1 MKGKVNSS
9 FTMCICLLLLT
20 SALFSQTIEEKK
32 LASTQSEA
40 EGNFD
45 LYLDQV
51 NQRIASL
58 RERLK
63 AEMALAGQLHEV
75 GAEDEEYFGLL
86 QSVQSIKEELTNLQE
101 RWRKR
106 ASQNSKKDEEGYAL
120 WDQEETTL
128 AALVMEFGASD
139 YLYIVPPEMIN
150 MKITMHSSMPIPR
163 EAWGEVL
170 EIILAQN
177 GVGVKQINP
186 YTRQLYIFKQDPS
199 AVEAIASS
207 LEDIRHIQDHRRI
220 FYVFSPPVEHVKS
233 AFQFFERF
241 SDPKMTFVYNIGG
254 KVAIV
259 STKQEVE
266 KLLNLYRTVWQDP
279 NGKVSKV
286 VTVSKMSIREM
297 EKILKT
303 FFSDSLEKPMR
314 PPFGKIDNE
323 GLSIITPQHGNA
335 LVLMGQR
342 EIVDRAEK
350 LVCDTENQLQ
360 DPAEMTIYIY
370 NCKHSDPIDLAK
382 VMDRVY
388 YSLFHAV
395 PEFRENIDVTAQV
408 RAQNVPPDGYANAPG
423 LTVPPQRFKPE
434 IETKIEIDIDS
445 EHFIPDPK
453 TGNLLMVV
461 RRDVLG
467 RIKDLLHRLDVPKKM
482 VQIEILLFEKKLNNQ
497 SNYGLNLLKFGNAN
511 NGSRY
516 DGPNLPPKG
525 GLNDPVGTGVLFFL
539 FSGGKS
545 KHFPAFDLAYS
556 FLMTQEDIQL
566 NAAPSVITVN
576 QTPAT
581 ISILEEIS
589 LNNGAAPIDTNK
601 GIAFEK
607 SFTRAQY
614 GINIILTPI
623 IHLFEEF
630 EECECQSGKG
640 FITLQTNITFDTT
653 KQSKDDR
660 PPVDKR
666 HIENEVRVYDGQT
679 IILGGLRRKSVRDST
694 QKVPFLG
701 EIPGLG
707 KLFGS
712 TELTDDS
719 TEMFFFITP
728 KIITDPREDL
738 LEMRCRELERR
749 PGDIPEFLC
758 RLMEARECEKKRLF
772 RSSIRTFFGEKQHYY
787 YD

>member
-1 MKGKVNSS
+1 MRY
-9 FTMCICLLLLT
+9 LLLML
-20 SALFSQTIEEKK
+20 AGFGLLFSQTIEEKQY
-32 LASTQSEA
+32 ASAQMGE
-40 EGNFD
+40 EGDFD
-45 LYLDQV
+45 LQLDQV

-58 RERLK
+58 RGRLR
-63 AEMALAGQLHEV
+63 AEMELAGQLHEA

-86 QSVQSIKEELTNLQE
+86 QSVQTIKRDLVNLQD
-101 RWRKR
+101 RWRRRAAGDSKR
-106 ASQNSKKDEEGYAL
+106 DDEGYAL
-120 WDQEETTL
+120 WDQEDTTL
-128 AALVMEFGASD
+128 AALVMEFGSSE
-139 YLYIVPPEMIN
+139 YLYVVPPEMAN
-150 MKITMHSSMPIPR
+150 MKVTMHSSVPIPR
-163 EAWGEVL
+163 ESWSDVL

-177 GVGVKQINP
+177 GVGVKQVNP
-186 YTRQLYIFKQDPS
+186 YTRQLFIFKQDPS
-199 AVEAIASS
+199 AVQVIASKP
-207 LEDIRHIQDHRRI
+207 EDIRHVQDHRRI

-254 KVAIV
+254 KVAVV
-259 STKQEVE
+259 STKEEVE
-266 KLLNLYRTVWQDP
+266 KLLNLYKAVWQDP
-279 NGKVSKV
+279 DGKVSKV
-286 VTVSKMSIREM
+286 VSVAKMSVVEM
-297 EKILKT
+297 ERILRT
-303 FFSDSLEKPMR
+303 FFADSLEKPTR
-314 PPFGKIDNE
+314 APFGKFDNE
-323 GLSIITPQHGNA
+323 GLSIITPQKGNA
-335 LVLMGQR
+335 LVLMGSR
-342 EIVDRAEK
+342 EIVDRASK
-350 LVCDTENQLQ
+350 LIHDTEEQLQ
-360 DPAEMTIYIY
+360 DPAEMTIFIY
-370 NCKHSDPIDLAK
+370 NCKHSDPNDLAK
-382 VMDRVY
+382 VLDRVY

-395 PEFRENIDVTAQV
+395 PEFRENVDVSQTL
-408 RAQNVPPDGYANAPG
+408 RGPGTPPDGYAQAPG
-423 LTVPPQRFKPE
+423 LTVPPQRFKPDIDSNLE
-434 IETKIEIDIDS
+434 IEAGGDS
-445 EHFIPDPK
+445 EHFIADPK

-461 RRDVLG
+461 RRDLLN

-497 SNYGLNLLKFGNAN
+497 ANYGLNLLKLGNAQ
-511 NGSRY
+511 NGVRY
-516 DGPNLPPKG
+516 DGPNPPPPE
-525 GLNDPVGTGVLFFL
+525 GLDKPVGNGVLYFL
-539 FSGGKS
+539 FSGDKS
-545 KHFPAFDLAYS
+545 KHFPAYDFAYS

-566 NAAPSVITVN
+566 HAAPSVITVN

-630 EECECQSGKG
+630 EEECNELKKG
-640 FITLQTNITFDTT
+640 FVTLQTNITFDTT

-679 IILGGLRRKSVRDST
+679 IILGGLRRKSRRDNS

-712 TELTDDS
+712 TELSDDN

-728 KIITDPREDL
+728 KIITDPKEEL
-738 LEMRCRELERR
+738 LELRCRDLERR

-758 RLMEARECEKKRLF
+758 RLMHARDCEKKRLF
-772 RSSIRTFFGEKQHYY
+772 QSSIKTFFGEKQHYY

>member
-1 MKGKVNSS
+1 MRLLVLLFLSLSS
-9 FTMCICLLLLT
+9 VV
-20 SALFSQTIEEKK
+20 FSLTIEEKK
-32 LASTQSEA
+32 AASA
-40 EGNFD
+40 NMEGEGDFE
-45 LYLDQV
+45 LYLEQV
-51 NQRIASL
+51 NSRIASL
-58 RERLK
+58 RERLQ
-63 AEMALAGQLHEV
+63 AEMALAGQLQD
-75 GAEDEEYFGLL
+75 AEAKDDEYYGLL
-86 QSVQSIKEELTNLQE
+86 QSVQSIKEELVGLQE

-106 ASQNSKKDEEGYAL
+106 AAGDSKRDEEGYAL

-128 AALVMEFGASD
+128 ASLVMEYGASD
-139 YLYIVPPEMIN
+139 YLYVVPPEITN
-150 MKITMHSSMPIPR
+150 MKITMHSSVPIPR
-163 EAWGEVL
+163 ESWSEVL

-186 YTRQLYIFKQDPS
+186 YTRQLYVFKQDPS
-199 AVEAIASS
+199 AVGAIASS
-207 LEDIRHIQDHRRI
+207 LEDIRHIQDSRRI

-254 KVAIV
+254 RVAIV
-259 STKQEVE
+259 STKEEVE
-266 KLLNLYRTVWQDP
+266 KLLSLYRAVWQDP
-279 NGKVSKV
+279 DGKVSKV

-303 FFSDSLEKPMR
+303 FFSDSLEKPTR
-314 PPFGKIDNE
+314 PPFGKFDHE

-342 EIVDRAEK
+342 EIVDRAAK

-360 DPAEMTIYIY
+360 DPAEMTIFIY
-370 NCKHSDPIDLAK
+370 NCKHSDPNDLAK

-395 PEFRENIDVTAQV
+395 PEFRENIEINSSVQAP
-408 RAQNVPPDGYANAPG
+408 NFPPDGYANAPG
-423 LTVPPQRFKPE
+423 LTVPPQRFKPGV
-434 IETKIEIDIDS
+434 ETKLEVDIDS

-482 VQIEILLFEKKLNNQ
+482 VQIEVLLFEKKLNNQ
-497 SNYGLNLLKFGNAN
+497 ANYGLNLLKLGNAK
-511 NGSRY
+511 NGGRY
-516 DGPNLPPKG
+516 DGPNLPPPD
-525 GLNDPVGTGVLFFL
+525 GLNDPVGTGVLSFL

-545 KHFPAFDLAYS
+545 KYFPAFDLAYS

-614 GINIILTPI
+614 GINIIMTPI

-630 EECECQSGKG
+630 EECGDETRKG

-653 KQSKDDR
+653 KPSKDDR

-679 IILGGLRRKSVRDST
+679 IILGGLRRKSVRDSS

-712 TELTDDS
+712 TELSDDN

-728 KIITDPREDL
+728 KIITDPKEEL
-738 LEMRCRELERR
+738 LVIRCQELERR
-749 PGDIPEFLC
+749 PGDIPEFMC
-758 RLMEARECEKKRLF
+758 RLVQARDREKKRLF
-772 RSSIRTFFGEKQHYY
+772 SNSIRTFFGEKQHYY
-787 YD
+787 D

>member
-1 MKGKVNSS
+1 MVRVLIVFLSLFGV
-9 FTMCICLLLLT
+9 C
-20 SALFSQTIEEKK
+20 FSQTIEEKK
-32 LASTQSEA
+32 AKISGR
-40 EGNFD
+40 EGEEGFD
-45 LYLDQV
+45 VSLTQV
-51 NQRIASL
+51 NQMISSL
-58 RERLK
+58 KERLS
-63 AEMALAGQLHEV
+63 AEMSRARELQEV
-75 GAEDEEYFGLL
+75 GADDDEYKALL
-86 QSVQSIKEELTNLQE
+86 LSVTALRNELNGLQE
-101 RWRKR
+101 KWRQKSAR
-106 ASQNSKKDEEGYAL
+106 DSRKDEEGYAL
-120 WDQEETTL
+120 WDQEETSV
-128 AALVMEFGASD
+128 ASLVMEFGTSE
-139 YLYIVPPEMIN
+139 YLYVVPPELMS
-150 MKITMHSSMPIPR
+150 MKLTMHSSLPIPR

-177 GVGVKQINP
+177 GIGIKQVNP
-186 YTRQLYIFKQDPS
+186 YTRQLYVFKQDPS
-199 AVEAIASS
+199 SVAAIASN
-207 LEDIRHIQDHRRI
+207 LDDIRYIQDNRRI

-241 SDPKMTFVYNIGG
+241 SDPKMTYVYNIGG

-259 STKQEVE
+259 STKEEVE
-266 KLLNLYRTVWQDP
+266 KLLKLYRTVWHDP
-279 NGKVSKV
+279 DGKVSKV
-286 VTVSKMSIREM
+286 VTVTKMSIREM

-303 FFSDSLEKPMR
+303 FFSDSLEKPTR
-314 PPFGKIDNE
+314 PPFGKFDSE

-335 LVLMGQR
+335 LVLMGQS
-342 EIVDRAEK
+342 EIVNRAEK
-350 LVCDTENQLQ
+350 LICDTENQLQ

-388 YSLFHAV
+388 YSLFHAI
-395 PEFRENIDVTAQV
+395 PENRENFDINAST
-408 RAQNVPPDGYANAPG
+408 RSQNMPPDGYAQAPG

-434 IETKIEIDIDS
+434 METKIDIDSES

-461 RRDVLG
+461 RRDVLS
-467 RIKDLLHRLDVPKKM
+467 RIKDLLKKIDVPKKM
-482 VQIEILLFEKKLNNQ
+482 VQIEVLLFEKRLNNQ
-497 SNYGLNLLKFGNAN
+497 SNYGLNLLKLGNAD
-511 NGSRY
+511 NGGRY
-516 DGPNLPPKG
+516 DGPNPPPPE
-525 GLNDPVGTGVLFFL
+525 GLDKPVGNGVLYFL
-539 FSGGKS
+539 FSGKKS

-623 IHLFEEF
+623 IHLFEET
-630 EECECQSGKG
+630 EEYSCEERKG
-640 FITLQTNITFDTT
+640 FVTLQTNITFDTT
-653 KQSKDDR
+653 KPSKDGR

-679 IILGGLRRKSVRDST
+679 VILGGLRRKSMRDST

-701 EIPGLG
+701 EIPGIG

-712 TELTDDS
+712 TELSDNN

-728 KIITDPREDL
+728 KIITDPKEEL
-738 LEMRCRELERR
+738 LEYRCRYLERR
-749 PGDIPEFLC
+749 PGDIPEFMC
-758 RLMEARECEKKRLF
+758 RLVEAREREKKRLF
-772 RSSIRTFFGEKQHYY
+772 SNSLKVFFGEKQQYY

>member
-1 MKGKVNSS
+1 MRASS
-9 FTMCICLLLLT
+9 
-20 SALFSQTIEEKK
+20 SEEG
-32 LASTQSEA
+32 AS
-40 EGNFD
+40 FD
-45 LYLDQV
+45 VHLEQV

-58 RERLK
+58 RGKLRG
-63 AEMALAGQLHEV
+63 EMELAGKLHAA

-86 QSVQSIKEELTNLQE
+86 QSVQSIKEELVSLQE

-106 ASQNSKKDEEGYAL
+106 ASDDSKMGDEGYAL

-128 AALVMEFGASD
+128 ASLVMEFGSSE
-139 YLYIVPPEMIN
+139 YLYVVPPEMSN
-150 MKITMHSSMPIPR
+150 MKITMHSSVPIPR
-163 EAWGEVL
+163 ESWSEVL
-170 EIILAQN
+170 EIVLAQN
-177 GVGVKQINP
+177 GVGVKQVNP

-199 AVEAIASS
+199 AVAAIASS
-207 LEDIRHIQDHRRI
+207 LEDIAHIQDHRRI

-259 STKQEVE
+259 STKEEVE
-266 KLLNLYRTVWQDP
+266 KLLSLYRTVWQDP

-286 VTVSKMSIREM
+286 VTVSKMGVREM

-303 FFSDSLEKPMR
+303 FFSDSLEKPTR
-314 PPFGKIDNE
+314 APFGKFDSE
-323 GLSIITPQHGNA
+323 GLSILTPQHGNA

-342 EIVDRAEK
+342 EIVDRASK
-350 LVCDTENQLQ
+350 LICDTESQLQ

-370 NCKHSDPIDLAK
+370 NCKHSDPNDLAK

-388 YSLFHAV
+388 YSLFHAI
-395 PEFRENIDVTAQV
+395 PENRENVEINSTV
-408 RAQNVPPDGYANAPG
+408 RAPNLPPDGYANAPG
-423 LTVPPQRFKPE
+423 LTVPPQRFKPGV
-434 IETKIEIDIDS
+434 ETNLEVDIDS

-482 VQIEILLFEKKLNNQ
+482 VQIEVLLFEKKLNNQ
-497 SNYGLNLLKFGNAN
+497 ANYGLNLLKLGNAE
-511 NGSRY
+511 NGARY
-516 DGPNLPPKG
+516 DGPNPPPPE
-525 GLNDPVGTGVLFFL
+525 GLDKPVGTGVLAFL
-539 FSGGKS
+539 FSGEKS

-566 NAAPSVITVN
+566 NAAPSVMTVN

-614 GINIILTPI
+614 GINIIMTPI
-623 IHLFEEF
+623 IHLFDEF
-630 EECECQSGKG
+630 EECGSDTRKG
-640 FITLQTNITFDTT
+640 FVTLQTNITFDTT

-679 IILGGLRRKSVRDST
+679 IILGGLRRKSMRDST

-701 EIPGLG
+701 ELPGFG

-712 TELTDDS
+712 TELNTDN

-728 KIITDPREDL
+728 KIIADPKEEL
-738 LEMRCRELERR
+738 MEMRCRELERR

-758 RLMEARECEKKRLF
+758 RLVTARDCEKKRLF
-772 RSSIRTFFGEKQHYY
+772 RSSIKTFFGEKQHYY
-787 YD
+787 YE